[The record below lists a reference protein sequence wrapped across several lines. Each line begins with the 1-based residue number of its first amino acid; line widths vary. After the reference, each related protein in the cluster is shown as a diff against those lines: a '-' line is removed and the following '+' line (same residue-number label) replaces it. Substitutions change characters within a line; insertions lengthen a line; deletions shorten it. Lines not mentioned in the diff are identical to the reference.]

1 MSLAALPA
9 LQGTDTRRALAA
21 YLLSVADD
29 ELILGHRHS
38 EWTGFAP
45 DIESD
50 VALSSIAQEE
60 MGHARLFYERV
71 GELAEGD
78 PDALAFGRGAEQFR
92 NLTLVERPNGDWGYS
107 IVRLFLYDH
116 ADAVRLE
123 ALAGGSVTPL
133 ADLARTLRRE
143 EKYHLMYGEQWLHG
157 LATATTDSRDRIQNA
172 LSRGWAEAAAF
183 FEPTEDFRSVLDS
196 GAVASSLDQ
205 QHDRWK
211 ETVLSVFD
219 AVGLSIPS
227 DWESGAGGRAGR
239 HTDDLRILLDEMT
252 SVWRSE
258 PGAKW

>member
-1 MSLAALPA
+1 LSLAALPA
-9 LQGTDTRRALAA
+9 LQRTEIRRALAA
-21 YLLSVADD
+21 YLLSIADD
-29 ELILGHRHS
+29 ELVIGHRHS

-78 PDALAFGRGAEQFR
+78 PDDLAFNRTAEQFR

-107 IVRLFLYDH
+107 IVRLFLYDR
-116 ADAVRLE
+116 ADAIRLE
-123 ALAGGSVTPL
+123 ALAAGSMTPL

-143 EKYHLMYGEQWLHG
+143 ERYHLMYSDQWLRG
-157 LATATTDSRDRIQNA
+157 LANATTDSRGRIQ
-172 LSRGWAEAAAF
+172 EAFNRAWSEAVAF
-183 FEPTEDFRSVLDS
+183 FEPTEGIDVVVSTGVM
-196 GAVASSLDQ
+196 AHSLDE
-205 QHDRWK
+205 QHTQWRDAIGDVVSK
-211 ETVLSVFD
+211 LGLSVP
-219 AVGLSIPS
+219 AGVG
-227 DWESGAGGRAGR
+227 SGAGGRAGR
-239 HTDDLRILLDEMT
+239 HTDDLRILLEEMT